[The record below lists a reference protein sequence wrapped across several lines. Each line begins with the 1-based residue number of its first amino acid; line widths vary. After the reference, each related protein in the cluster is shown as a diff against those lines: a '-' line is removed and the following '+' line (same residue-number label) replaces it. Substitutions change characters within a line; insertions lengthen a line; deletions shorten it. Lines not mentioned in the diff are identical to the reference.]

1 MRNHTETGAGRV
13 ALVGVLAA
21 LSLIALYLSA
31 VSPTARMGIVAIAGL
46 FPAGAV
52 VSAGLKAGFFCYG
65 AAGLLGLLLVAMGT
79 YRSPAVALMPDVT
92 PKPLRSRA
100 NAIINLMGA
109 VGGILYLGLEW
120 LCKLAVFNAVLT
132 LFWFGLH
139 SLFLPFLP
147 ETLQAPWMVYAA
159 GNAAFVIYDVGFSK
173 LISFYVARVD
183 RVLRKTS

>member
-65 AAGLLGLLLVAMGT
+65 AAGLLGLLLVPDKAN
-79 YRSPAVALMPDVT
+79 ALLYLLFSASGPC
-92 PKPLRSRA
+92 SRA
-100 NAIINLMGA
+100 CWSAFPPGRWSGCA
-109 VGGILYLGLEW
+109 SWRYS
-120 LCKLAVFNAVLT
+120 T
-132 LFWFGLH
+132 
-139 SLFLPFLP
+139 PF
-147 ETLQAPWMVYAA
+147 
-159 GNAAFVIYDVGFSK
+159 
-173 LISFYVARVD
+173 
-183 RVLRKTS
+183 

>member
-65 AAGLLGLLLVAMGT
+65 AAGLLGLLLV
-79 YRSPAVALMPDVT
+79 PD
-92 PKPLRSRA
+92 KA
-100 NAIINLMGA
+100 
-109 VGGILYLGLEW
+109 
-120 LCKLAVFNAVLT
+120 
-132 LFWFGLH
+132 
-139 SLFLPFLP
+139 FLP